1 MASAPLRDT
10 WPPTG
15 CMAVRARLDGDK
27 SLVSDRWER
36 GRPVADA
43 LNKATT
49 AIFNKHLVS
58 LCIPRR
64 DRLAH
69 GPRWN
74 DQPAPAETIR
84 HKMRPLCPKRL
95 RSGTVGAYPGHRSQ
109 YVVTRMPS
117 RSARFETLVSAPPRW
132 DRFPRESPRLAAP
145 ISSAFAGACDGRY
158 VPVGSDASIS
168 PLYPEIYLS
177 RYTLTAQHI
186 SPAGCSV
193 RSRHG
198 CPRQV
203 PSPLAPRGGMVEAAG
218 GTRGSKAPS
227 RLQEM

>member
-1 MASAPLRDT
+1 MPVAVPRNSRPCRSAPLFFPGSRGPRTMASAPLRDT

-84 HKMRPLCPKRL
+84 YKMRPLCPKRL
-95 RSGTVGAYPGHRSQ
+95 RSGTVRAYPGHRSQ

-117 RSARFETLVSAPPRW
+117 RSARFETLGSAPPRW
-132 DRFPRESPRLAAP
+132 DRFPRESPPRRAYFERVCRGVRWP
-145 ISSAFAGACDGRY
+145 IRTGGLRCFDI
-158 VPVGSDASIS
+158 SI
-168 PLYPEIYLS
+168 IS
-177 RYTLTAQHI
+177 RNI
-186 SPAGCSV
+186 SV
-193 RSRHG
+193 
-198 CPRQV
+198 
-203 PSPLAPRGGMVEAAG
+203 
-218 GTRGSKAPS
+218 
-227 RLQEM
+227 